1 MSARKIVIAATAVM
15 LTSPV
20 AAFAAENGTTLA
32 GPAQGSKADGSSS
45 SNHPASADGA
55 MSGGSMERSGGS
67 GAATGTM
74 SGGSTATGGNVG
86 GAAGRKLSRT
96 YPGSRLPGRS
106 LSAGLFYAAPPTPMT
121 DADGSASRLASS
133 RTDDSRPP

>member
-1 MSARKIVIAATAVM
+1 MSARRIVIAATAIM
-15 LTSPV
+15 LASPV
-20 AAFAAENGTTLA
+20 AFAAENGTTLA

-86 GAAGRKLSRT
+86 GAAGRN
-96 YPGSRLPGRS
+96 
-106 LSAGLFYAAPPTPMT
+106 
-121 DADGSASRLASS
+121 
-133 RTDDSRPP
+133 